1 MAASLISNR
10 VLKVFPSHLL
20 EVGQVQGNGH
30 FQISKAIST
39 DINAGWTGGHSRQD
53 APWCVGTSWLIGR
66 VT

>member
-53 APWCVGTSWLIGR
+53 ARGA
-66 VT
+66 